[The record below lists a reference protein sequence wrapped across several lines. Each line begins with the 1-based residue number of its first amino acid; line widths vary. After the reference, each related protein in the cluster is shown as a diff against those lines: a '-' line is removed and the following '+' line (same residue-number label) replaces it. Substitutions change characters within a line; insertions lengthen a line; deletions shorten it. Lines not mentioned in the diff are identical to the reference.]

1 MLKGYKYFG
10 STSIPDKTNEE
21 IFLKSPKNIFWVIFA
36 KRELFQK
43 KSGSVTHIPIWVP
56 NNTQSFRKSY

>member
-36 KRELFQK
+36 KRELF
-43 KSGSVTHIPIWVP
+43 
-56 NNTQSFRKSY
+56 